1 MRRGKGEKEASSLFQ
16 VFEAAEGLDLEE
28 TVSVFRST
36 HYVASAVRKWA
47 LSQGGAERKIVVT
60 EK

>member
-1 MRRGKGEKEASSLFQ
+1 MGRGKGEKEAASLFQ
-16 VFEAAEGLDLEE
+16 VFEGLDLEE

-47 LSQGGAERKIVVT
+47 LSQGGAEREIAVT